1 MNWYKINLSFDQVQS
16 TESEE
21 IIDVFRQKYLA
32 LKAIEGDSPKIN
44 NILVYSKVVND
55 GSLNVYF
62 SSGAFGFFKT
72 DLVKFALLE
81 CEYPVRKNQEE
92 DLLICCFGN
101 PENFAAYATEQGN

>member
-1 MNWYKINLSFDQVQS
+1 MNWYKINLPPDQVQS
-16 TESEE
+16 SESEN

-32 LKAIEGDSPKIN
+32 LKAIEGNSPKAN
-44 NILVYSKVVND
+44 NILVYSKAISN
-55 GSLNVYF
+55 GSLNIYF

-81 CEYPVRKNQEE
+81 CEYPVRKDKEE

-101 PENFAAYATEQGN
+101 PENFAEKEQNN

>member
-32 LKAIEGDSPKIN
+32 LKAIEGNSPKVN
-44 NILVYSKVVND
+44 NILVYSKTISN
-55 GSLNVYF
+55 GSIDVYF

-72 DLVKFALLE
+72 DLAKFALLE
-81 CEYPVRKNQEE
+81 CEYPVRINQEE

-101 PENFAAYATEQGN
+101 PENFAAYEEEQNN